1 MVELR
6 GADTDHSQPR
16 MPMTDDSAITTSKT
30 VDQDNQS
37 EGDSDNPFERFT
49 SAGVFESPDTLRD
62 VYTPDDLKHRDEEI
76 DKLVFRLGPAL
87 ENDRP
92 GHVLLSGP
100 NGSGKTEVSKYISR
114 KFLQMPH
121 EDQEVATLHVNCGS
135 AETEY
140 AVVEQLI
147 NTVRREEAV
156 GRGYSV
162 NDLIKMAC
170 DEISQLGDTVLLT
183 LDEVGQIPEM
193 NTFLYQISRQKQEGT
208 HLTDTGVGVI
218 FTGNEFRFT
227 QNFSGAVESSFDKS
241 KVVFEPYSADEL
253 RDILSHRADQA
264 FTDQGIEDA
273 AVQLAAAFAAQNGG
287 DARYG
292 LQMLLEA
299 GEHALEVGEA
309 PVNEQHVRVG
319 KRRRDEDRVGESLST
334 LTANA
339 QLAVFSILS
348 LKQQG
353 KEDPIGSEIIEE
365 YNRIGQNFLN
375 TKSQNSI
382 YTYLSDLDQ
391 LNFIN
396 KIETANGST
405 KHQVRFPEQ
414 AILKKINS
422 GLRDNL
428 TDSGFLEENSDGSE
442 EYQIET
448 HPDR

>member
-121 EDQEVATLHVNCGS
+121 EDQEVAPRHVNCGS

-162 NDLIKMAC
+162 NDLIKMA
-170 DEISQLGDTVLLT
+170 
-183 LDEVGQIPEM
+183 
-193 NTFLYQISRQKQEGT
+193 
-208 HLTDTGVGVI
+208 
-218 FTGNEFRFT
+218 
-227 QNFSGAVESSFDKS
+227 
-241 KVVFEPYSADEL
+241 
-253 RDILSHRADQA
+253 
-264 FTDQGIEDA
+264 
-273 AVQLAAAFAAQNGG
+273 
-287 DARYG
+287 
-292 LQMLLEA
+292 
-299 GEHALEVGEA
+299 
-309 PVNEQHVRVG
+309 
-319 KRRRDEDRVGESLST
+319 
-334 LTANA
+334 
-339 QLAVFSILS
+339 
-348 LKQQG
+348 
-353 KEDPIGSEIIEE
+353 
-365 YNRIGQNFLN
+365 
-375 TKSQNSI
+375 
-382 YTYLSDLDQ
+382 
-391 LNFIN
+391 
-396 KIETANGST
+396 
-405 KHQVRFPEQ
+405 
-414 AILKKINS
+414 
-422 GLRDNL
+422 
-428 TDSGFLEENSDGSE
+428 
-442 EYQIET
+442 
-448 HPDR
+448 